1 MRVKPEEIERIV
13 GNILSNLK
21 KKNLIVFK
29 TKEDTVKD
37 LMMRIFMGNL
47 EEEAKLDLAVEEILK
62 KFQSEID
69 SGKVDYRKMFQKVKV
84 QLAKEKKFVL

>member
-13 GNILSNLK
+13 SNVLSNLK
-21 KKNLIVFK
+21 KKNLIVLK
-29 TKEDTVKD
+29 AKEDTVKD
-37 LMMRIFMGNL
+37 LMIRIFSKNL